1 MTVPEL
7 QQHLQ
12 LYYNYNGANDFIR
25 IAMIQMTILQ

>member
-7 QQHLQ
+7 QQHL